1 MLQAPAAPGITY
13 DHLLE
18 RVRYDG
24 AYPTRE
30 HAERAVE
37 TVLQALG
44 RQLTGTERE
53 RLAACLPIEAALA
66 LNACVPTP
74 ETLTGWGFVKD
85 LAQRTGA
92 TPATTRWDVGAVLF
106 TVGRLAGETLVTDI
120 LHRLPDGYALL
131 FGRAELT
138 RPRTA

>member
-1 MLQAPAAPGITY
+1 MLTTAAAPGTTY

-30 HAERAVE
+30 RAGRAVE
-37 TVLQALG
+37 TVLEAFG
-44 RQLTGTERE
+44 RQLTGTERAQ
-53 RLAACLPIEAALA
+53 LAARLPAEAACS
-66 LNACVPTP
+66 LNAGVPVAEP
-74 ETLTGWGFVKD
+74 LTGWGFVKD

-106 TVGRLAGETLVTDI
+106 AVGRLAGEPLVTAI
-120 LHRLPDGYALL
+120 LRRLPEGYALL
-131 FGRAELT
+131 FRRAELD
-138 RPRTA
+138 RPRAA